1 MFIKYK
7 KILENVRN
15 IIKKKN
21 VIVNLYVIK
30 NI

>member
-21 VIVNLYVIK
+21 EIVNLYVIK